1 MSLSSL
7 PEQIAD
13 RLRRDILR
21 GDLAPG
27 AAIKERDK
35 AAHEGVSRTPM
46 REAIRILAREGLVVL
61 RPARS
66 PIVADPS
73 IKEVTDELV
82 VMCELEV
89 LSVRLACLHA
99 PDDAVER
106 IKSLNEQFGLEYAH
120 RDMLDLFE
128 MDMAFHRAIAAASG
142 NAALERT
149 HGAYLAR
156 LWRAR
161 YLSARE
167 RRSRDRVLTQHGAIV
182 DALVARDPDRAA
194 IATGAHLRDLVTN
207 ITAVMA
213 GEDNSANETET
224 RTRDTA

>member
-1 MSLSSL
+1 MSTATL
-7 PEQIAD
+7 PEQIAY

-21 GDLAPG
+21 GALAAG
-27 AAIKERDK
+27 EAIKDRDN
-35 AAHEGVSRTPM
+35 AAHVGVSRTPM

-73 IKEVTDELV
+73 LKEVTDELT
-82 VMCELEV
+82 VMSELEV

-99 PDDAVER
+99 SER
-106 IKSLNEQFGLEYAH
+106 DLRDIRELNEAFRREYDR

-142 NAALERT
+142 NAALLRT

-167 RRSRDRVLTQHGAIV
+167 RRSRDRVLSQHGAIV
-182 DALVARDPDRAA
+182 EALEARDPDRAA
-194 IATGAHLRDLVTN
+194 TATGVHLRDLVVN
-207 ITAVMA
+207 IAAVMTEE
-213 GEDNSANETET
+213 GGGTENDDN
-224 RTRDTA
+224 TRDSA